1 MESGP
6 SSGAS
11 LADGALADGAPNG
24 GPSLAP
30 VAGVSAH
37 ISDLRTILF
46 DMDGVLY
53 LGDSP
58 LPGVQATFDYLESTG
73 RTFCLIT
80 NNSTMTPG
88 QYVEKLA
95 RMGVTVAEDRILTSG
110 VATARYLARR
120 EPDGAPVYVIGER
133 GLLEALQAHGF
144 RLDDRAPRYI
154 CVGLDRGLTYEKLKI
169 ATLAIRAGAR
179 FIAANPDT
187 TLPTEEGLVPGNGAT
202 LAAIQTAT
210 DVEPLVVGKPSAA
223 IVDLAVEMLGAEKS
237 TTAIIGD
244 RLDTDVLAGQR
255 AGIGRILILTGVHQP
270 SDIPDFEG
278 KPNWIVSDLADLI
291 RQLDRQPD
299 GAQASSTQASSTQ
312 APTTP
317 TPTAKKQRP

>member
-1 MESGP
+1 MRSGP
-6 SSGAS
+6 SNSGPI
-11 LADGALADGAPNG
+11 DGGPSDS

-30 VAGVSAH
+30 SAGVTAR
-37 ISDLRTILF
+37 IADLRTILF

-53 LGDSP
+53 LGDAP

-73 RTFCLIT
+73 RTYCLIT

-95 RMGVTVAEDRILTSG
+95 RMGVTVREDLILTSG
-110 VATARYLARR
+110 VATARYLARL
-120 EPDGAPVYVIGER
+120 EPHGAPVYVIGER
-133 GLLEALQAHGF
+133 GILEALQGHGF
-144 RLDDRAPRYI
+144 RLDDQSPRYI
-154 CVGLDRGLTYEKLKI
+154 CVGLDRGLTYQKLKV

-223 IVDLAVEMLGAEKS
+223 IVDLAVEMLGADKA

-270 SDIPDFEG
+270 SDVPAFEG
-278 KPNWIVSDLADLI
+278 KPNWIVSDLADFCRRL
-291 RQLDRQPD
+291 D
-299 GAQASSTQASSTQ
+299 GAPAPSAEASTAEH
-312 APTTP
+312 TT
-317 TPTAKKQRP
+317 AEKQRQ